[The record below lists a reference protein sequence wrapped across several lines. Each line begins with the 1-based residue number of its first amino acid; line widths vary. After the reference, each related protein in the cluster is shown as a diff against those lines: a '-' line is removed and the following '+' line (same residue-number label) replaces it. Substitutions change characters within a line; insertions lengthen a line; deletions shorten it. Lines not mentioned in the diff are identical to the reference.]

1 MHNMAPKLPQYFYLL
16 MEKPIGCSFHVQSP
30 YHQAT
35 QCSQK
40 TYTCILIE
48 TRLTPM
54 DTSPA
59 FQCHGDISQFQP
71 SKFTSAV
78 GNCRGFCRSEQ
89 CFYSNHLGKN
99 IAVQFLILISWHNYR
114 LQTRDITCTCYR
126 SVWPIIYFWR
136 FIHPL
141 SLRSCGNGTSFPF
154 GTTFI
159 LFHSFTI
166 CSSAGAKEK

>member
-78 GNCRGFCRSEQ
+78 GNCRGFCRGDYFLANYIFS
-89 CFYSNHLGKN
+89 L
-99 IAVQFLILISWHNYR
+99 QFLILISRQNYC
-114 LQTRDITCTCYR
+114 LQTRDITCTC
-126 SVWPIIYFWR
+126 
-136 FIHPL
+136 
-141 SLRSCGNGTSFPF
+141 
-154 GTTFI
+154 
-159 LFHSFTI
+159 
-166 CSSAGAKEK
+166 